1 MDVLNLIPDKLQLF
15 FKIIFLFFMFTILL
29 ATFAY
34 LLLAARSKIQKLK
47 EDEEKNQ
54 CEKIEGEIIKA
65 D

>member
-47 EDEEKNQ
+47 DDEEKNQ